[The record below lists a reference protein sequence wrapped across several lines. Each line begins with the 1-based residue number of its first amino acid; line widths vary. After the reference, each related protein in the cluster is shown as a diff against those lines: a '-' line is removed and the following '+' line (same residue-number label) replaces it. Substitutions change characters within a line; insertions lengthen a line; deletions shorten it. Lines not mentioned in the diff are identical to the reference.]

1 MGVSAR
7 YYMRTKSI
15 FLCSFLFIV
24 SLYLASSVR
33 PTSAERLIF
42 SASPGLVS
50 HYLNRFFSAPAG
62 VPISNSAAQSFNPI
76 TGLKVIRTIPFTN
89 DYIFTKSSL
98 AFDDTYAFISTP
110 NGLYRTAKTLN
121 AGNSLDLIAFPD
133 RPILNLYVHNNSLYV
148 LKFGEQT
155 NAGPATEHTFLR
167 STNHG
172 NTFTALDNG
181 LSYCIS
187 GYCGFLTPTVAR
199 FADPL
204 IFLNAGSGRNLLVTK
219 DQGASWSA
227 LYGTIEPYVC
237 SEPAFELID
246 NRVLMGGECPL
257 DFAYLWGGALKPD
270 LLSWV
275 PGGEL
280 KPVSLPAIENRNVQ
294 FVERRKDSSLVF
306 AGIEGGLL
314 KSTDKG
320 ASFRFVLQ
328 YPLSG
333 SQKFAYVQQILYPQS
348 HPDLFVA
355 TGFDKGITQAGY
367 LAYSVD
373 HGESWTDFSTLA
385 MTPELKSNQ
394 VAFLTED
401 PTGRI
406 LVGLVNTDA
415 KTLTIA
421 EILVEMP
428 SAPIL
433 MAETESDKAVALDSV
448 RLTGA
453 PFSIIAKNTLAQN
466 ENTRLSIFARIVDL
480 QPNELPVV
488 TAQIQD
494 SHQTVFDLPVEFV
507 GKVRN
512 FEWLTQMVVKLPDG
526 LAPGEA
532 HIWIRARGLS
542 SNQISVMIK

>member
-1 MGVSAR
+1 
-7 YYMRTKSI
+7 MRTKKTLLRP
-15 FLCSFLFIV
+15 FACLLFVGLVV
-24 SLYLASSVR
+24 SLPPASAQKLPVSTNLKANPAPLDHSATRLAHFSV
-33 PTSAERLIF
+33 PT
-42 SASPGLVS
+42 PVD
-50 HYLNRFFSAPAG
+50 
-62 VPISNSAAQSFNPI
+62 QSFNPI
-76 TGLKVIRTIPFTN
+76 KSLKVLKTFSFTN
-89 DYIFTKSSL
+89 DYTPYARSSL
-98 AFDDTYAFISTP
+98 AFDDTYAYVSTP
-110 NGLYRTAKTLN
+110 NGLYRTARTLN
-121 AGNSLDLIAFPD
+121 ANDPVQLIAFPD
-133 RPILNLYVHNNSLYV
+133 KRIINLYVHNNSLYV

-155 NAGPATEHTFLR
+155 NTGPATEHSFLK

-181 LSYCIS
+181 LSYCLS
-187 GYCGFLTPTVAR
+187 GYCAFLTPTVAR
-199 FADPL
+199 FVDPL

-219 DQGASWSA
+219 DQGARWSA
-227 LYGTIEPYVC
+227 LSGSIDAYVC

-246 NRVLMGGECPL
+246 NRVLIGGECPL
-257 DFAYLWGGALKPD
+257 DFAYIWGGTLQPD

-280 KPVSLPAIENRNVQ
+280 KAVSLPPIEFRNVQ
-294 FVERRKDSSLVF
+294 FVERRGDSSLVF

-320 ASFRFVLQ
+320 TSFRFVLQ
-328 YPLSG
+328 YPISG
-333 SQKFAYVQQILYPQS
+333 SQKYPYVQQILYPQS

-367 LAYSVD
+367 LAYSID

-394 VAFLTED
+394 VAFLQED
-401 PTGRI
+401 SSGRI

-415 KTLTIA
+415 KILTIA

-433 MAETESDKAVALDSV
+433 MSEIASDRAVALDSV
-448 RLTGA
+448 VMTSA
-453 PFSIIAKNTLAQN
+453 PFSIHATNPLSQN
-466 ENTRLSIFARIVDL
+466 QTTRLSLFARIADL

-494 SHQTVFDLPVEFV
+494 AHQTVFDLPVEFV
-507 GKVRN
+507 GKVRDL
-512 FEWLTQMVVKLPDG
+512 EWLTQVVVKLPNG
-526 LAPGEA
+526 LASGDA
-532 HIWIRARGLS
+532 LVSIQARGLP
-542 SNQISVMIK
+542 SNQISVAIK

>member
-1 MGVSAR
+1 
-7 YYMRTKSI
+7 MRTKKTLLRPFACLV
-15 FLCSFLFIV
+15 FLGLIV
-24 SLYLASSVR
+24 SLP
-33 PTSAERLIF
+33 PTSAQKLAVSANLPAKSYSPIHRFNSLADF
-42 SASPGLVS
+42 SLPNPVD
-50 HYLNRFFSAPAG
+50 
-62 VPISNSAAQSFNPI
+62 QSFNPI
-76 TGLKVIRTIPFTN
+76 KGLKVLRTISFTN
-89 DYIFTKSSL
+89 DYGWAKSSL
-98 AFDDTYAFISTP
+98 AFDDTYAYISTP
-110 NGLYRTAKTLN
+110 NGLYRTGRNVN
-121 AGNSLDLIAFPD
+121 ASDPLQLIAFPD
-133 RPILNLYVHNNSLYV
+133 KRIINLYVHNNSLYV

-155 NAGPATEHTFLR
+155 NTGPATEHTFLR

-181 LSYCIS
+181 LSYCLS

-199 FADPL
+199 FVDPL

-227 LYGTIEPYVC
+227 LSGSIDAYVC

-246 NRVLMGGECPL
+246 NRVVMGGECPL
-257 DFAYLWGGALKPD
+257 DFAYVWGGTLQPD

-294 FVERRKDSSLVF
+294 FVERRGDSSLVF

-320 ASFRFVLQ
+320 TSFKFVLK

-333 SQKFAYVQQILYPQS
+333 SEKFPYVQQILYPLS

-355 TGFDKGITQAGY
+355 TGFDKGITQSGY
-367 LAYSVD
+367 LAYSID

-385 MTPELKSNQ
+385 MTPELMSKY
-394 VAFLTED
+394 VAFVKED
-401 PTGRI
+401 PFGRI

-415 KTLTIA
+415 KILTIA

-433 MAETESDKAVALDSV
+433 MSEIASDRAVALDSV
-448 RLTGA
+448 VMTSA
-453 PFSIIAKNTLAQN
+453 PFSINATNPLSQN
-466 ENTRLSIFARIVDL
+466 QATRLSLFARIADL

-488 TAQIQD
+488 MAQIQD
-494 SHQTVFDLPVEFV
+494 AHQTVFDLPVEFV
-507 GKVRN
+507 GKVRD
-512 FEWLTQMVVKLPDG
+512 FEWLTQVVVRLPNG
-526 LAPGEA
+526 LAPGDA
-532 HIWIRARGLS
+532 RVWIQARGLP
-542 SNQISVMIK
+542 SNQISVTIN